1 MMALVDTGKAVL
13 VRLDAGQVW
22 KKQAGESAKGH
33 RRETTSKPQAT
44 Q

>member
-1 MMALVDTGKAVL
+1 MDGWAGLI
-13 VRLDAGQVW
+13 RLDAGQVW

-33 RRETTSKPQAT
+33 RMEMITKPQAT